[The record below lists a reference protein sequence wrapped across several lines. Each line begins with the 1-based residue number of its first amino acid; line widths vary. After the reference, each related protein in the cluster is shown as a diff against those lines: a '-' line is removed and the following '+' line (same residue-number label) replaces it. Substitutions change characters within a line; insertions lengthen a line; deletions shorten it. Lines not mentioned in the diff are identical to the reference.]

1 MKVLLNADVPAVVQ
15 HGGTVRSYFMYEQ
28 QELRDETM
36 GSFLEFVN
44 EFTVAPGAFVEP
56 HFHNSHE
63 FYYVLTGR
71 GVMRVGDEVF
81 PVAPG
86 DLVHTPPNVPHS
98 LFGGY
103 TGVRSL
109 AFAVG
114 FQEPGEDHTA
124 VEFDNWPPELPDA
137 DIKERK

>member
-1 MKVLLNADVPAVVQ
+1 MKYLLNAEVPAVVQ

-28 QELRDETM
+28 QELREETI
-36 GSFLEFVN
+36 GSFLEFIN
-44 EFTVAPGAFVEP
+44 EFTVAPGAMVEP

-71 GVMRVGDEVF
+71 GIMRVGDEVF

-86 DLVHTPPNVPHS
+86 DLIHTPPNVPHS

-109 AFAVG
+109 AFAAG

-124 VEFDNWPPELPDA
+124 VEFDNWPPTLEHAEL
-137 DIKERK
+137 ERH

>member
-1 MKVLLNADVPAVVQ
+1 MKIRHTAEVPAVVQ

-28 QELRDETM
+28 QELREETI
-36 GSFLEFVN
+36 GSFLEFIN

-71 GVMRVGDEVF
+71 GVMRVGDEEF
-81 PVAPG
+81 TVAPG
-86 DLVHTPPNVPHS
+86 DLIHTPPNTPHS
-98 LFGGY
+98 LFGGH

-114 FQEPGEDHTA
+114 FQQPGEDHTA
-124 VEFDNWPPELPDA
+124 VEFENWPPVLSNAEV
-137 DIKERK
+137 KERK